1 MVIVCILESDAI
13 VIADLL
19 SYELLLQLA
28 TPGTVLPFT
37 FRNKI
42 EDVDPDDSI
51 SYSMVSVSYCLS
63 FVVKSK

>member
-1 MVIVCILESDAI
+1 M
-13 VIADLL
+13 IADLL
-19 SYELLLQLA
+19 TYVLLLQLA

-51 SYSMVSVSYCLS
+51 SYSMVSVSYCL
-63 FVVKSK
+63 